1 MLLRILRVR
10 IVKIW
15 RSYQEM
21 IVFLA
26 LLLSAIGLFNVF
38 NSSYV
43 LGMNN
48 ENNPYFFFLQQAK
61 ALVVGVI
68 LAVALCSKRIN
79 FNKMRSMQ
87 LQYGFA
93 LVVILLLIAVE
104 LVGISV
110 NGSQRWLK
118 LGLTFQPSE
127 LAKLSAIFL
136 TAAYIDKFSQQKSRP
151 RYISLLTPPVAVT
164 IVMFGLVFKQ
174 PDLGTAIVIALMCVS
189 LYLVA
194 GLQPRMIVSL
204 FVGVALLAIPLVIFA
219 SYRLDRLR
227 AWFDP
232 WQYAQGIG
240 YQACQSMLTIGSGK
254 IFGMQFGLGL
264 SKFFYLPEAHTD
276 FAFAIWAQ
284 ESGFIG
290 SVLLVALFLLFAKI
304 SITVAMK
311 TTDIFGRMMAI
322 GITLLIAGQ
331 ALINIAMVTG
341 VFPVVGVPLPFISYG
356 GTSLVINWIAVGL
369 LANVAG
375 RIKEEK
381 QDE

>member
-1 MLLRILRVR
+1 M
-10 IVKIW
+10 
-15 RSYQEM
+15 
-21 IVFLA
+21 FLA

-48 ENNPYFFFLQQAK
+48 ESNPYFFFLQQAK

-68 LAVALCSKRIN
+68 LALALCSKRIN
-79 FNKMRSMQ
+79 FKKLRTMQ

-93 LVVILLLIAVE
+93 IFVILLLIAVE

-136 TAAYIDKFSQQKSRP
+136 TAAYIDKFYQQSNRS
-151 RYISLLTPPVAVT
+151 RYISLMTPPVVIT
-164 IVMFGLVFKQ
+164 VIMFGLVFKQ

-194 GLQPRMIVSL
+194 GLRPRMIIGLAVT
-204 FVGVALLAIPLVIFA
+204 AAMLAIPLVIFA

-290 SVLLVALFLLFAKI
+290 SVLLLALFLLFAKI

-311 TTDIFGRMMAI
+311 TTDVFGRMLAI

-341 VFPVVGVPLPFISYG
+341 VFPVVGVPLPFVSYG
-356 GTSLVINWIAVGL
+356 GTSLVINWIAVGF

-375 RIKEEK
+375 KLKEEK

>member
-1 MLLRILRVR
+1 M
-10 IVKIW
+10 
-15 RSYQEM
+15 
-21 IVFLA
+21 
-26 LLLSAIGLFNVF
+26 
-38 NSSYV
+38 
-43 LGMNN
+43 
-48 ENNPYFFFLQQAK
+48 
-61 ALVVGVI
+61 
-68 LAVALCSKRIN
+68 
-79 FNKMRSMQ
+79 
-87 LQYGFA
+87 
-93 LVVILLLIAVE
+93 
-104 LVGISV
+104 
-110 NGSQRWLK
+110 
-118 LGLTFQPSE
+118 
-127 LAKLSAIFL
+127 